1 MQTSQ
6 EPTWPLFDA
15 DEHYYEAEDAFTR
28 HLDPAFRTSI
38 RWVDMDGRRRLLV
51 NDRLFR
57 MVSNPTFDPVARPGA
72 LADYYRAKNASG
84 VDPKAMMELEPIRPE
99 YRDRDARLSVMDA
112 QGVATTMLLPT
123 LGLGVEEH
131 LNGDPAGL
139 HGAFRSFN
147 RWLDED
153 WGFARD
159 SRIFAPALMTLVDP
173 ELAEKDLQWVIDQG
187 ARAICFRPAPV
198 VGPFGSRSPADPV
211 YDRFWSMVTDADLA
225 VIYHAAD
232 SGYSHFAA
240 AWGERTHFQGYKDA
254 PLTEI
259 LSLHIERPIFD
270 TFAVLVAHGLFD
282 RHPALRVASV
292 ELGSGWV
299 PELLRRMAV
308 AYGKMP
314 RAFRG
319 DPVETFYEHVWVTP
333 FHEDSVNQLVARIGA
348 DRVLFGSDWPHPE
361 GIREP
366 RDFFPDIADLS
377 ETEQRLITSTN
388 LCDLL
393 RLNRGSSRA

>member
-1 MQTSQ
+1 
-6 EPTWPLFDA
+6 
-15 DEHYYEAEDAFTR
+15 
-28 HLDPAFRTSI
+28 
-38 RWVDMDGRRRLLV
+38 
-51 NDRLFR
+51 
-57 MVSNPTFDPVARPGA
+57 
-72 LADYYRAKNASG
+72 
-84 VDPKAMMELEPIRPE
+84 
-99 YRDRDARLSVMDA
+99 
-112 QGVATTMLLPT
+112 
-123 LGLGVEEH
+123 
-131 LNGDPAGL
+131 
-139 HGAFRSFN
+139 
-147 RWLDED
+147 
-153 WGFARD
+153 
-159 SRIFAPALMTLVDP
+159 
-173 ELAEKDLQWVIDQG
+173 
-187 ARAICFRPAPV
+187 
-198 VGPFGSRSPADPV
+198 
-211 YDRFWSMVTDADLA
+211 MVTDADLA

-254 PLTEI
+254 PLSEI

-270 TFAVLVAHGLFD
+270 TFAVLVAHSLFD

-314 RAFRG
+314 RAFRR

-366 RDFFPDIADLS
+366 RDFLPDIADLS